1 MTIHS
6 TLYSCDICGQPYQG
20 LGTGGVTT
28 WSWAG
33 VTETMDLCPDC
44 VATVR
49 ARLLELR
56 GENACPSP
64 GPAAGATELQWI

>member
-20 LGTGGVTT
+20 SGTGGVTT

-33 VTETMDLCPDC
+33 MVETMDLCPEC
-44 VATVR
+44 VSRVR
-49 ARLLELR
+49 DVIREMKTKISGGDAQE
-56 GENACPSP
+56 PKS
-64 GPAAGATELQWI
+64 

>member
-20 LGTGGVTT
+20 QGTGGVTT

-33 VTETMDLCPDC
+33 MTETMDLCPEC
-44 VATVR
+44 VAKVR
-49 ARLLELR
+49 AKIRELK
-56 GENACPSP
+56 ENTSPSP
-64 GPAAGATELQWI
+64 GPEKGV